1 MKSKSDTAVIAYVAS
16 PHAGYLKLFRAYE
29 GSTLYV
35 LGDEFIR
42 QFPALVRN
50 LPAVTPEESCKMIQA
65 LCIFREVH
73 VLTLDVLKT
82 IQHLNIVMPD
92 EDVSHAVA
100 TKYLAG
106 KCVTFDDRWKL
117 RWDWGAVHAQ
127 RRPEGERVVSV
138 EEFDREIM
146 RNAYNV
152 ANRSPDWWRQIGAI
166 LVDKSGGV
174 LLVAFNQHVPNEQS
188 AYLYGDPRSNFEPGD
203 CIEVSG
209 ALHAEMGVL
218 AEAARRRFS
227 PEGCDLYVTTFPCPP
242 CAYPW
247 AHTGIKRLFYVDGYS
262 LVAGAETLQA
272 NDVEIIRVDMTSPSP

>member
-1 MKSKSDTAVIAYVAS
+1 MNSKNNVVLIAYVAS
-16 PHAGYLKLFRAYE
+16 PHAGYLKLFRAYA
-29 GSTLYV
+29 GGVLYV

-65 LCIFREVH
+65 LCIFCEVR
-73 VLTLDVLKT
+73 VLTLDVLKS
-82 IQHLNIVMPD
+82 IRHLEIVMPD
-92 EDVSHAVA
+92 EDVSRAIA
-100 TKYLAG
+100 TKYLED
-106 KCVTFDDRWKL
+106 KKVTFDGRWKL

-127 RRPEGERVVSV
+127 RRPEGERVISV
-138 EEFDREIM
+138 NELDRELM
-146 RNAYNV
+146 RGAFRE
-152 ANRSPDWWRQIGAI
+152 ARRSPDLWRQIGAMLVEDSHI
-166 LVDKSGGV
+166 L
-174 LLVAFNQHVPNEQS
+174 LTAFNRHVPSDQS

-247 AHTGIKRLFYVDGYS
+247 AHTGIRRLFYVDGYS

-272 NDVEIIRVDMTSPSP
+272 KGVEIIRVEM